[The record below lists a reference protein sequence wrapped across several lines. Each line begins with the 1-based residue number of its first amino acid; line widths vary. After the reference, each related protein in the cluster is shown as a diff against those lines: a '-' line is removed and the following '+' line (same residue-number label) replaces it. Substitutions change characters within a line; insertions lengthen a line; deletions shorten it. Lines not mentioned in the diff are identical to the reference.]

1 MEFTAEAL
9 PDHVAYCGSKTKE
22 CPECFTAVQS
32 WMMQAHKDTG
42 ECANI
47 VLDR

>member
-1 MEFTAEAL
+1 MEFTAQEIG
-9 PDHVAYCGSKTKE
+9 DHMAYCGSKTKE
-22 CPECFTAVQS
+22 CPDCFSSVQAWLMKS
-32 WMMQAHKDTG
+32 HKESG